1 MPKFFLPAA
10 ALLVLTSTSAW
21 AAEFYLAKDP
31 ATGQCKIVTEKP
43 DGTKMMMVGTQ
54 AYATKDE
61 AKVARKAAKTAGECK
76 SSREKIKPE

>member
-1 MPKFFLPAA
+1 MPKFSLAAA

-31 ATGQCKIVTEKP
+31 ATGQCNIVTEKP

-54 AYATKDE
+54 TYATKDE
-61 AKVARKAAKTAGECK
+61 AKAARKAAKTTGECK
-76 SSREKIKPE
+76 SSKEKNKPE